1 MAKYNIYAIAYGL
14 DPQTKEPVSGLKFH
28 TWNECKPYVVGVE
41 NARFKGFL
49 TEGEADVWLAKTAEV
64 QTDKEPITKT
74 GSGSYEM
81 DADNIKKVTKAL
93 EENYNSSCTNLLPD
107 FAKTCEQLGVNPVSV
122 ALALQMQFVSQQKL
136 LKTMKMNA
144 IDSDLPFV

>member
-1 MAKYNIYAIAYGL
+1 MAKYNIYAVAYGL

-28 TWNECKPYVVGVE
+28 SWNECKLYVVGVE
-41 NARFKGFL
+41 NAKFKGFL

-64 QTDKEPITKT
+64 QTEKEPIKKT

-93 EENYNSSCTNLLPD
+93 EENYNSSCTSLLPD
-107 FAKTCEQLGVNPVSV
+107 FAKTCEELGVNPVSV

-136 LKTMKMNA
+136 LKTMKITA
-144 IDSDLPFV
+144 EPDLPFV